1 MTDWLTGK
9 DTARE
14 SGEPGEQVRLAGE
27 EAPGLLPHK
36 LQRRVTRGEAG
47 SSLPGPAG
55 EGRQSA
61 RAKGQETRSRDIEDE
76 TQGADLSCDVNT
88 SASAT
93 NSSEGLGRWLSCQSA
108 CLTRV
113 QTQLHYVD

>member
-47 SSLPGPAG
+47 
-55 EGRQSA
+55 RQSA
-61 RAKGQETRSRDIEDE
+61 RAKGQETRSRDTEDE